1 MIDLS
6 KLLSKDDIQR
16 GSIRY
21 SKDCSKAKAGV
32 RKGMG
37 PVVVWNITN
46 VCNFKC
52 KHCYSSAT
60 ATKDQEELT
69 FEQIKKVVDDL
80 ATINVPVI
88 LLSGG
93 EPLMREN
100 IFEII
105 EYIKSKG
112 INVSLSTN
120 GSLITKDVARK
131 LKNLG
136 IGYVGISLDGTS
148 KTNDIFRGVS
158 GSYDSIIKAIKNC
171 KEVDQKVG
179 LRFTIQKKNYKE
191 VTDILK
197 LVDEIDIP
205 RICFYHLV
213 PSGRGQNIINDM
225 LTHDQTR
232 EVLDNLYDY
241 VKKNIVNGIDKEI
254 LTVANFADGIY
265 IYLKEKD
272 EYQKSRILD
281 LLSRNGGNRSGIA
294 ISNIDYKGN
303 VYIDQFSKNH
313 LLGNIKQDSFSSIWN
328 ENKEGLLNE
337 IRNKKDKVKG
347 RCKECK
353 WLNICNGNLRARAYG
368 YYNDIWAEDPSCYL
382 TDDEIRSEVDD
393 YIVEYD

>member
-6 KLLSKDDIQR
+6 KLLSKKDIQKN
-16 GSIRY
+16 SIRY
-21 SKDCSKAKAGV
+21 SKDCSKAKSGV
-32 RKGMG
+32 RKNMG

-60 ATKDQEELT
+60 PTKDKEELT
-69 FEQIKKVVDDL
+69 LEEIKKVVDDL

-93 EPLMREN
+93 EPLMRDN

-120 GSLITKDVARK
+120 GSLITKDVARR

-148 KTNDIFRGVS
+148 KTNDVFRGVN
-158 GSYDSIIKAIKNC
+158 GAYDSIIKAINNC
-171 KEVDQKVG
+171 KEVGQKVG

-191 VTDILK
+191 VKDILK
-197 LVDEIDIP
+197 LVDDIDIP

-213 PSGRGQNIINDM
+213 PSGRGQDIINDM
-225 LTHDQTR
+225 LTHEQTR
-232 EVLDNLYDY
+232 EVLDNLYTY
-241 VKKNIVNGIDKEI
+241 VKKNIEKGIDKEI

-265 IYLKEKD
+265 LYLKEND

-303 VYIDQFSKNH
+303 VYMDQFSKNH
-313 LLGNIKQDSFSSIWN
+313 LLGNIKKDSFSNIWN
-328 ENKEGLLNE
+328 ENKEGLLSE

-347 RCKECK
+347 RCRTCK
-353 WLNICNGNLRARAYG
+353 WLDICKGNLRARAYG

-382 TDDEIRSEVDD
+382 TDDEIRRD
-393 YIVEYD
+393 

>member
-6 KLLSKDDIQR
+6 KLLSKKDIEKN
-16 GSIRY
+16 SIRY
-21 SKDCSKAKAGV
+21 SKDCSKAKRGV

-60 ATKDQEELT
+60 SIKDKEELT
-69 FEQIKKVVDDL
+69 FEQIKTVVDDL
-80 ATINVPVI
+80 AEIKVPVI

-105 EYIKSKG
+105 EYIKFKG
-112 INVSLSTN
+112 INVSISTN
-120 GSLITKDVARK
+120 GSLITKGIAKK
-131 LKNLG
+131 LKDSG

-148 KTNDIFRGVS
+148 KTNDVFRGVN
-158 GSYDSIIKAIKNC
+158 GAYDSIIKAIKNC

-191 VTDILK
+191 VNDILK
-197 LVDEIDIP
+197 LVDEMDIP

-213 PSGRGQNIINDM
+213 PSGRGQAIINDM
-225 LTHDQTR
+225 LTHEQTK
-232 EVLDNLYDY
+232 EVVDNLYNY
-241 VKKNIVNGIDKEI
+241 VKKNIENDVDKEI

-265 IYLKEKD
+265 TYLKEDD

-281 LLSRNGGNRSGIA
+281 LLSRNGGNRSGVA

-303 VYIDQFSKNH
+303 VYMDQFSKNH
-313 LLGNIKQDSFSSIWN
+313 LLGNIKQDVFSDIWN
-328 ENKEGLLNE
+328 ENKDGLLME
-337 IRNKKDKVKG
+337 LRNKKDKVKG
-347 RCKECK
+347 RCKTCK
-353 WLNICNGNLRARAYG
+353 WLDLCAGNLRARAYG

-382 TDDEIRSEVDD
+382 TDDEIRSEKND
-393 YIVEYD
+393 YIVECD